1 VISSLG
7 LVLACLG
14 YGLML
19 KAMRDNEFGSP
30 VIKHEREQRV
40 VQSGSYAVV
49 RHPMYAGFIPYLAGS
64 ALWLESYA
72 GVLLALLPSGL
83 IVARIFLEES
93 FLRRELPGYE
103 AYMQK
108 VRYRLI
114 PYVW

>member
-1 VISSLG
+1 
-7 LVLACLG
+7 
-14 YGLML
+14 ML
-19 KAMRDNEFGSP
+19 KAMRDNEFGAP

-40 VQSGSYAVV
+40 VDTGSYAVV
-49 RHPMYAGFIPYLAGS
+49 RHPMYAGFIPYIVGS
-64 ALWLESYA
+64 GLWLESYA
-72 GVLLALLPSGL
+72 GVLVGLLLIGL

-93 FLRRELPGYE
+93 FLRRELPGYD

>member
-1 VISSLG
+1 
-7 LVLACLG
+7 
-14 YGLML
+14 
-19 KAMRDNEFGSP
+19 

-40 VQSGSYAVV
+40 VDTGSYGVV
-49 RHPMYAGFIPYLAGS
+49 RHPMYTGFILYVVGS

-72 GVLLALLPSGL
+72 SVLVGLLLSGG

-93 FLRRELPGYE
+93 FLRRELPGYD